1 MDYELTLL
9 PGARRLEE
17 PRPPAGRGRVVI
29 LSQEMKSNWRL
40 GLLEDRA
47 VQGGTGSGRLQQGEE
62 TCDRKL
68 ERKERW
74 SCSGL
79 GGGGVAVD
87 RYPGD
92 VDCMLSTHA
101 WAGADPSQCNSTNR
115 QNLPY

>member
-1 MDYELTLL
+1 MNHVAVELTLL

-17 PRPPAGRGRVVI
+17 PRPLAPAGRGRVVI

-47 VQGGTGSGRLQQGEE
+47 VQGGTGSGRLQQREE
-62 TCDRKL
+62 TSKI
-68 ERKERW
+68 ESKERW
-74 SCSGL
+74 SCS

-92 VDCMLSTHA
+92 VARMLRTHA
-101 WAGADPSQCNSTNR
+101 
-115 QNLPY
+115 